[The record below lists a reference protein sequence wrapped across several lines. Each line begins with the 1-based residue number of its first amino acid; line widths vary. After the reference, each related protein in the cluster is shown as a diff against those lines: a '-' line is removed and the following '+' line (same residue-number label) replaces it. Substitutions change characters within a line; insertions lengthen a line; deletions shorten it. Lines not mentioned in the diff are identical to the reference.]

1 MKTCKMLRQQQLFI
15 KGRIQLTRVNTNDNF
30 LSSKAL
36 LVAKCS
42 LHCAGGVNVCRAWIS
57 AAESNRACLA
67 VRITFS

>member
-42 LHCAGGVNVCRAWIS
+42 LHCAGGVNVDIS
-57 AAESNRACLA
+57 C
-67 VRITFS
+67 